1 MITILAGGTGAAKF
15 IRGLVECVP
24 QEEITIIGNT
34 GDDVIVWGLH
44 VSPDLDTIMY
54 LLTGLLDEERGW
66 GIRDDS
72 FACLQAMQQFDEITW
87 FQLGDRD
94 LATHIERTCLLRQ
107 GLTLSEVTSR
117 LCQAL
122 GVKARILPMSEE
134 RVETR
139 IHTPNGILSFQEF
152 FVRDRWAANVTA
164 VDYHGSEQA
173 HPAPG
178 VLEAIYATDA
188 IIIAPSN
195 PITSIGPILAV
206 NGIRQAL
213 FETLVPV
220 VAISPIVG
228 GRAVS
233 GPAGKLMAAFDYDVS
248 AIGVARMYRDFLDA
262 LVIDEQDADLTP
274 TIERLGARVVCANT
288 IMQTLSDKVSLA
300 RTVLACLNE
309 LDSART
315 HP

>member
-15 IRGLVECVP
+15 IRGLVQAMP
-24 QEEITIIGNT
+24 QDEITIIGNT

-54 LLTGLLDEERGW
+54 LLAGLLDEERGW

-72 FACLQAMQQFDEITW
+72 FTCLQAMKRYGEIAW

-94 LATHIERTCLLRQ
+94 LATHIKRTNLLRQ
-107 GLTLSEVTSR
+107 GLTLSEVTSQ
-117 LCQAL
+117 LCQSL

-139 IHTPNGILSFQEF
+139 IHTPGGVLSFQEF
-152 FVRDRWAANVTA
+152 FVRDRWAGDVVA
-164 VDYHGSEQA
+164 VEYHGSEHAQ
-173 HPAPG
+173 PALG

-213 FETLVPV
+213 YETPVPV

-228 GRAVS
+228 GQAVS
-233 GPAGKLMAAFDYDVS
+233 GPAGKLMMAFDYEVS
-248 AIGVARMYRDFLDA
+248 AIGVAQLYRDFLDA
-262 LVIDEQDADLTP
+262 LVIDEQDVNLTSA
-274 TIERLGARVVCANT
+274 IEERGVRAVCANT
-288 IMQTLSDKVSLA
+288 IMQTLSDKIRLA
-300 RTVLACLNE
+300 QAVLACLNE
-309 LDSART
+309 LRGTRT
-315 HP
+315 DP

>member
-15 IRGLVECVP
+15 IRGLVEAIP
-24 QEEITIIGNT
+24 QDEVTIIGNT

-54 LLTGLLDEERGW
+54 LLAGLLDEERGW

-72 FACLQAMQQFDEITW
+72 FACLQAMKRYGEIAW

-94 LATHIERTCLLRQ
+94 LATHIKRTNLLRQ
-107 GLTLSEVTSR
+107 GLTLSEVTSQ
-117 LCQAL
+117 LCQSL

-139 IHTPNGILSFQEF
+139 IHTPGGVLSFQEF
-152 FVRDRWAANVTA
+152 FVRDRWAADVMA
-164 VDYHGSEQA
+164 VEHHGSEQA

-206 NGIRQAL
+206 SGIRQAL
-213 FETLVPV
+213 YETPVPV

-228 GRAVS
+228 GQAVS
-233 GPAGKLMAAFDYDVS
+233 GPAGKLMMAFDYDVS
-248 AIGVARMYRDFLDA
+248 AIGVAQLYRDFLDA
-262 LVIDEQDADLTP
+262 LVIDEQDANLASA
-274 TIERLGARVVCANT
+274 IEEQGVRAVCANT
-288 IMQTLSDKVSLA
+288 IMQTLSDKVRLA
-300 RTVLACLNE
+300 QAALACLNE
-309 LDSART
+309 LRGTRT
-315 HP
+315 GP